1 MSMFKKISII
11 LTVCLLVLGTCASC
25 FASMGGPGE
34 KIRIM
39 CYGDSNTWGFTQ
51 RPGVKRWPSDVRW
64 PGVLQKELGKEYT
77 IIEEGLSSRTAGE
90 DNYDNGLNEA
100 IQYELNF
107 NGRPTLMP
115 LIKSHIPLD
124 VVVIMLGT
132 NDIKVRFHKT
142 PAEVTANVEKL
153 VQMIK
158 LSCDPE
164 KEWYGYGVPKI
175 LVIAPVPVMA
185 TKNSF
190 APKNAASRELG
201 PLFKEMAARNGVE
214 FLDAG
219 EYIKVPGMPDG
230 IHLTAE
236 QHRILGMAVA
246 AKIKSMDLK

>member
-1 MSMFKKISII
+1 MFKKISLM
-11 LTVCLLVLGTCASC
+11 LTVCLLVLGTFTSC

-51 RPGVKRWPSDVRW
+51 RPNVKRWPSNVRW
-64 PGVLQKELGKEYT
+64 PGVLQKELGDNYT

-124 VVVIMLGT
+124 CVVIMLGT

-142 PAEVTANVEKL
+142 PEEVTANVERL
-153 VQMIK
+153 VKMINN
-158 LSCDPE
+158 SCDPE
-164 KEWYGYGVPKI
+164 KEWYGYGVPKV
-175 LVIAPVPVMA
+175 LVVAPVPVYA
-185 TKNSF
+185 TKASF
-190 APKNAASRELG
+190 AAKNAASRELG
-201 PLFKEMAARNGVE
+201 HLYKEMAERNGVE
-214 FLDAG
+214 FLDA
-219 EYIKVPGMPDG
+219 EDYIKVPGMPDG

-236 QHRILGMAVA
+236 QHKVLGEAIA
-246 AKIKSMDLK
+246 AKIKSMNLK

>member
-1 MSMFKKISII
+1 MFKKISII

-39 CYGDSNTWGFTQ
+39 CYGDSNTWGFTH
-51 RPGVKRWPSDVRW
+51 
-64 PGVLQKELGKEYT
+64 
-77 IIEEGLSSRTAGE
+77 LSSRTAGE

-246 AKIKSMDLK
+246 AKIKSMDLH

>member
-1 MSMFKKISII
+1 MFKKISII

-77 IIEEGLSSRTAGE
+77 IIEEGL
-90 DNYDNGLNEA
+90 
-100 IQYELNF
+100 LNF

-246 AKIKSMDLK
+246 AKIKSMD